1 VSSHELRQKRILE
14 QKRQLLKNFNST
26 STRKITKKSTLG
38 FPFFMDRNDIEEQVK
53 FKSLY
58 KSRYTVDT
66 CMESNES
73 PIQGEDSSPDGMVKE
88 S

>member
-1 VSSHELRQKRILE
+1 
-14 QKRQLLKNFNST
+14 
-26 STRKITKKSTLG
+26 
-38 FPFFMDRNDIEEQVK
+38 MDRNDIEEQVK